1 MSGEIGVESMETRGK
16 NDYFEERPTKRKK
29 VDSELLL
36 RELKW
41 AHCLISVAESA
52 IQATERIKR
61 IDLKGS
67 RF

>member
-36 RELKW
+36 RELKTYP
-41 AHCLISVAESA
+41 SA
-52 IQATERIKR
+52 ITPS
-61 IDLKGS
+61 G
-67 RF
+67 